1 MRSPAT
7 LLPQL
12 LELVPTQRTPTPPR
26 LCENFSQLSGDFPY
40 FGAVPG
46 EATRMKQGDRT
57 VSPQEPALP
66 VWRAFVVQFAQDR
79 AGGRRRRPGTFSGR
93 IEHLSSGRRARFES
107 PDELV
112 ATLTQLLEELGKAA
126 R

>member
-1 MRSPAT
+1 
-7 LLPQL
+7 LPQSWYRRNARRCP
-12 LELVPTQRTPTPPR
+12 LVRARISANFQETFRTSAP
-26 LCENFSQLSGDFPY
+26 S
-40 FGAVPG
+40 PG

-107 PDELV
+107 PEELV